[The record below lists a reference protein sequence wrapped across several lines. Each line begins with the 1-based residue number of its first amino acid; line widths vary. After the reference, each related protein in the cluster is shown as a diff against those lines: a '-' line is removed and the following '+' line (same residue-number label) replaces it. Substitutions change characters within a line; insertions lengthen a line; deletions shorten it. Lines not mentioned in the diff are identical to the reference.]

1 MLLSFVVL
9 QWLFIMWRIEFR
21 HQRAIAC
28 LAPPL
33 SHPVLQPEWTR
44 WYLGLAYPLQCQWLT
59 PLLACRF
66 PNSSLNLHS
75 TCPGPFTSEPVIP
88 SIFPDSGH
96 SSPALGNLISP
107 LGTCGY
113 ALPSAFVFIKYPCLM
128 LSGPPHHPVH
138 CSLDSWALCLVC
150 VLLIHGTLETCL
162 LLDVTEDSDDT
173 WPCFAV
179 HRHLFWRP
187 FKLLVLLPYASGLEF
202 STSVS
207 RGLPG

>member
-1 MLLSFVVL
+1 MKLRVKHDWFFGGGLCLHTFWTRNLYQLLSPSTPSHVLFPGLSRYNPSQVMLLSFVVL

-128 LSGPPHHPVH
+128 LWPSPPP
-138 CSLDSWALCLVC
+138 CSL
-150 VLLIHGTLETCL
+150 
-162 LLDVTEDSDDT
+162 
-173 WPCFAV
+173 
-179 HRHLFWRP
+179 
-187 FKLLVLLPYASGLEF
+187 
-202 STSVS
+202 
-207 RGLPG
+207 